1 MKVLLESLQTNCDHD
16 FVEYFHKSPVIE
28 TLYTFRVVKPA
39 PTFSISIILRAVA
52 SHRIMYRLKNLDG
65 CQFISNP
72 IMNKVFAQVFNAIIV
87 NNTINGCPILPKVYF
102 LKNMADPKVIPTF
115 HPIGRYQTNV
125 RIHMSQSPGPYVME
139 VIWRYNVVNVK

>member
-1 MKVLLESLQTNCDHD
+1 MFLICLYLLSTLPVLLVDSKDESFGRGKVKVLLESLQTNCDHD

-28 TLYTFRVVKPA
+28 TLYTFRV
-39 PTFSISIILRAVA
+39 
-52 SHRIMYRLKNLDG
+52 
-65 CQFISNP
+65 
-72 IMNKVFAQVFNAIIV
+72 VFNAIIV